1 MPIYEYVC
9 DECHKPF
16 EKIVINKTEK
26 IACPKCGS
34 KRHTMKFSV
43 VNASVKGG
51 DGGSM
56 TGFDG
61 SGGGCCPPSGCGC
74 A

>member
-16 EKIVINKTEK
+16 EKIVIKKTEK

-34 KRHTMKFSV
+34 KRHTMQFSV
-43 VNASVKGG
+43 VNTSVK
-51 DGGSM
+51 S
-56 TGFDG
+56 
-61 SGGGCCPPSGCGC
+61 SNGGGCPDFGGEGCGNPGGC
-74 A
+74 GRA

>member
-26 IACPKCGS
+26 IACRKCGS
-34 KRHTMKFSV
+34 KRHTMQFSV
-43 VNASVKGG
+43 VNTSVK
-51 DGGSM
+51 S
-56 TGFDG
+56 
-61 SGGGCCPPSGCGC
+61 SNGGGCPDFGGEGCCNPGAC
-74 A
+74 GRG

>member
-9 DECHKPF
+9 DDCHKPF
-16 EKIVINKTEK
+16 EKIVMKKNEK
-26 IACPKCGS
+26 IACPTCGS
-34 KRHTMKFSV
+34 NRHTMKFSV

-56 TGFDG
+56 TGF
-61 SGGGCCPPSGCGC
+61 GGGGSCCNPGGCGC
-74 A
+74 G

>member
-56 TGFDG
+56 TGFG
-61 SGGGCCPPSGCGC
+61 GGGGCCPPSGCGC